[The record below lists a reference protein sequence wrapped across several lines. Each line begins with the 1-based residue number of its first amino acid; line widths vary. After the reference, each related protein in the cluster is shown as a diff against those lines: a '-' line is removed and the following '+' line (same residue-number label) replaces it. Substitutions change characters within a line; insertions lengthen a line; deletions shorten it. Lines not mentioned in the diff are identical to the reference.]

1 MRLKLERTWCGPVC
15 TIGTLY
21 VDMKAECFT
30 LEDVVRS
37 GEKVSGKTAPKQKA
51 LMELMVAG
59 QGTKQAAAA
68 LGMDPDTVATHL
80 SRAKVKLGAKTR
92 YQAIAIFT
100 LQKVKEEI

>member
-1 MRLKLERTWCGPVC
+1 MADKLLDLWKFGE
-15 TIGTLY
+15 TL
-21 VDMKAECFT
+21 
-30 LEDVVRS
+30 
-37 GEKVSGKTAPKQKA
+37 GKPLSPKQNA

-59 QGTKQAAAA
+59 QGTKQAAAT

-100 LQKVKEEI
+100 LRKVKELI

>member
-1 MRLKLERTWCGPVC
+1 VSKLDRLWK
-15 TIGTLY
+15 
-21 VDMKAECFT
+21 F
-30 LEDVVRS
+30 
-37 GEKVSGKTAPKQKA
+37 GESVGKPLSPKQKA
-51 LMELMVAG
+51 LMELMVSG